1 VSGAEAVQA
10 PRMGTYTKVANM
22 SQGERPVYQLAGSTV
37 AYLYYWSSFSRWLIG
52 SSYRSGTAGVASS
65 AGAAAACP
73 DQATGWQA
81 YTGGAWVDTYTITVV
96 QTQTRPP
103 TTASPTSVG
112 KRSRCVRMRS
122 A

>member
-1 VSGAEAVQA
+1 
-10 PRMGTYTKVANM
+10 M

-52 SSYRSGTAGVASS
+52 SSYRSGAASVQS
-65 AGAAAACP
+65 TDNAAAACP

-81 YTGGAWVDTYTITVV
+81 YTGGAWVGTYPITVAPAAG
-96 QTQTRPP
+96 QTRPP
-103 TTASPTSVG
+103 TTAAPTTVG
-112 KRSRCVRMRS
+112 ERSRCARMRS